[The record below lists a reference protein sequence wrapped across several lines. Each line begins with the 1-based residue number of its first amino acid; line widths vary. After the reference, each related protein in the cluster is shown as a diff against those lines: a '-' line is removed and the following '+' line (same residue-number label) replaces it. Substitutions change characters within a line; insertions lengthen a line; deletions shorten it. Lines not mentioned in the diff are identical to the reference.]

1 MKGWLIA
8 AALGAATWAAPALAE
23 VMPSAGRHDSRVRN
37 AVYQDGQVYR
47 VNVGMMRVTSVE
59 FGPGEE
65 IVSIVAGDTEGF
77 NFDGVPGGRA
87 LVVKPTVA
95 GGSTNM
101 TVYTNRRAYYLHLN
115 EVGSRA
121 DYVVRFGGGVT
132 AQAPRLG
139 AAEPQNKR
147 LNPTTPWGGYGANKR
162 NAALP
167 LQVWDDGDF
176 TYFRFPRNAPI
187 PAIFRWTGGRERT
200 VNSVAQEEGVIRV
213 SGVHRQWVLR
223 LGEEVICIQDMSGA
237 EGAASS

>member
-8 AALGAATWAAPALAE
+8 AALGAATWAGPVLAE
-23 VMPSAGRHDSRVRN
+23 ITPAAGRHDSRVRN

-101 TVYTNRRAYYLHLN
+101 TVYTNRRAYYLQLH
-115 EVGSRA
+115 EAGPRA

-132 AQAPRLG
+132 AQAPRTA

-147 LNPTTPWGGYGANKR
+147 LNPTTPWHGYAASER

-167 LQVWDDGDF
+167 AQVWDDGDF
-176 TYFRFPRNAPI
+176 TYFRFQRGAQL
-187 PAIFRWTGGRERT
+187 PAIFKTSSGPERT
-200 VNSVAQEEGVIRV
+200 VNSTTLSDGTIRV
-213 SGVHRQWVLR
+213 SGISPYWVLR
-223 LGEEVICIQDMSGA
+223 IASTETVIKRLDPRP
-237 EGAASS
+237 